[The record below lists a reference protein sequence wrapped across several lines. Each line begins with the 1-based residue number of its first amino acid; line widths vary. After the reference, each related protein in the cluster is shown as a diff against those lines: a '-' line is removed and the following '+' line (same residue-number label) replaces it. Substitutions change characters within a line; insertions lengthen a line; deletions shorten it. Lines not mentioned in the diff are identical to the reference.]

1 MPEILPTDGAALE
14 IISPDGT
21 RRIVDIT
28 ESPFLIGRG
37 GVAGNHLQLD
47 DRRISRQCAAIIFK
61 GDCWHLEDRG
71 HRHGLH
77 VNGKP
82 VDRCALANGD
92 VISFGLEDSYKI
104 VVRSSMTETS
114 IQSLLT
120 QIQNISGAASSPD
133 GLQKLNLFLQAT
145 MLLNSQLPL
154 DSVLGAMLDH
164 AVSITEADR
173 GLLLEPD
180 SSGALR
186 IRLGRG

>member
-61 GDCWHLEDRG
+61 DDRWHLEDRG
-71 HRHGLH
+71 HRRGLH
-77 VNGKP
+77 VNGK
-82 VDRCALANGD
+82 VIDSCLLEDGD
-92 VISFGLEDSYKI
+92 LISFGLEDSYKVI
-104 VVRSSMTETS
+104 FRPTANESS

-120 QIQNISGAASSPD
+120 QIQNISGPTSSPG
-133 GLQKLNLFLQAT
+133 GLHKLNLLLEAT
-145 MLLNSQLPL
+145 MLLNSQPPL

-164 AVSITEADR
+164 AISITGADR

-180 SSGALR
+180 
-186 IRLGRG
+186 